1 MTDPVFA
8 RGALCVLA
16 EEADTDGIA
25 DASLAGPR
33 RCLYASWDLIVVNGA
48 DLGKERSA
56 VQRTVNIQ
64 TSAKNAR
71 FPELVEFLLDCSDE
85 GFA

>member
-25 DASLAGPR
+25 DGSLAGPR